1 MIYTIRSWT
10 ILYHRK
16 GHQNRNWAP
25 NVFQDIKMLKLA
37 VGVGARVRRRLRP
50 GRTYWQ
56 DLRVVLERHFIT
68 TDQPTSSISW
78 SISYKIWMNAIY
90 FGSLLTLM
98 SAFYYPPSQLNLGRW
113 RHPFFVL
120 QTVVSLCLWLRPC
133 LLHTHTH
140 PSVILVDL
148 LLLQF

>member
-1 MIYTIRSWT
+1 MIYTIRIWT

-16 GHQNRNWAP
+16 GHQNGNWAP
-25 NVFQDIKMLKLA
+25 DVSQDIKMLKLA
-37 VGVGARVRRRLRP
+37 VGVGVCVRRRLRP
-50 GRTYWQ
+50 GRTSLQ
-56 DLRVVLERHFIT
+56 DSGVVLERHFIT
-68 TDQPTSSISW
+68 TDQPTSSIFW
-78 SISYKIWMNAIY
+78 SISYKIWMNARY
-90 FGSLLTLM
+90 FGSLLTLI

-120 QTVVSLCLWLRPC
+120 QTVVSLSLASSLSYTQ
-133 LLHTHTH
+133 THTH